1 MGGGGNVPQLSQS
14 RDRNAYKFTTGF
26 ILLLSEP
33 GEDMA
38 AIYN

>member
-14 RDRNAYKFTTGF
+14 RDRNAHKYTTGV

>member
-1 MGGGGNVPQLSQS
+1 MGGGGNVPQLS
-14 RDRNAYKFTTGF
+14 RDRNAYKYTTGF